1 MMFTLT
7 FARLELGFESES
19 ASVLADVGSYQM
31 ASGLQT
37 SGTAEKSLHVASQ
50 AGASWCKM
58 VLLLI

>member
-1 MMFTLT
+1 MFTLT

-37 SGTAEKSLHVASQ
+37 SGTAEKSLHVASW
-50 AGASWCKM
+50 AGAS
-58 VLLLI
+58 